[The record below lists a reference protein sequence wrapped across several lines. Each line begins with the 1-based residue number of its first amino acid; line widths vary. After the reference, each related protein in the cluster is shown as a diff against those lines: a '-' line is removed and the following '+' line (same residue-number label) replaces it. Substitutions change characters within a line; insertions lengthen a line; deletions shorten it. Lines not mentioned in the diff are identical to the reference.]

1 VPADGSPCTSSAIGL
16 FACEYNGNAMGQCA
30 TVAECYADGKWHV
43 ALPANTCGVNP
54 SECPASFSA
63 LAEGSPC
70 PLMGGTGACFYP
82 EGGCGCKPCASD
94 GGMSSMWTCRPWSSA
109 GAGCPAPRPLL
120 GSVCSQEGLECSYT
134 QCCTVSLGKSEAC
147 KNGHWQSVPGIG
159 CSCALIPCK

>member
-1 VPADGSPCTSSAIGL
+1 MRALVLAFLVGCGTATTTADGGGTDGSVDGSAPLCPSSVPADGSPCTSSAIGL

-70 PLMGGTGACFYP
+70 P
-82 EGGCGCKPCASD
+82 
-94 GGMSSMWTCRPWSSA
+94 
-109 GAGCPAPRPLL
+109 
-120 GSVCSQEGLECSYT
+120 
-134 QCCTVSLGKSEAC
+134 
-147 KNGHWQSVPGIG
+147 
-159 CSCALIPCK
+159 